1 MRFSLLLCFLVSCGG
16 PARIQIESNP
26 EGALVTLNGVEKGRT
41 PMVVQEKFRG
51 TADLLLELEGYE
63 PHRSALDLRPKWFE
77 VPPFDLIPAKDRSF
91 QIEMEI
97 EPDLTLKESSS
108 RISTVKISRNWYR
121 LLAIAIV
128 AFMVYDRAS
137 KEERLGRLTNAIQCL
152 IEQNGDGARCPQISI
167 DPYLQK
173 GIQNK
178 IVKEFNQTETT
189 ISVSPQDGNF
199 EVQIQTTKSAG
210 IVLGVT
216 LRSTSEYQVVA
227 WRDLE
232 LGEES

>member
-1 MRFSLLLCFLVSCGG
+1 M
-16 PARIQIESNP
+16 
-26 EGALVTLNGVEKGRT
+26 
-41 PMVVQEKFRG
+41 
-51 TADLLLELEGYE
+51 
-63 PHRSALDLRPKWFE
+63 
-77 VPPFDLIPAKDRSF
+77 
-91 QIEMEI
+91 
-97 EPDLTLKESSS
+97 
-108 RISTVKISRNWYR
+108 KISRRNWYR
-121 LLAIAIV
+121 LLAAVIV

-152 IEQNGDGARCPQISI
+152 IEQNGDGSRCPQISI

-227 WRDLE
+227 WRDLG
-232 LGEES
+232 LGEE

>member
-1 MRFSLLLCFLVSCGG
+1 M
-16 PARIQIESNP
+16 
-26 EGALVTLNGVEKGRT
+26 
-41 PMVVQEKFRG
+41 
-51 TADLLLELEGYE
+51 
-63 PHRSALDLRPKWFE
+63 
-77 VPPFDLIPAKDRSF
+77 
-91 QIEMEI
+91 
-97 EPDLTLKESSS
+97 
-108 RISTVKISRNWYR
+108 KISRRNWYR
-121 LLAIAIV
+121 LLAVAIV

-137 KEERLGRLTNAIQCL
+137 KEERLGRLINAIQCL
-152 IEQNGDGARCPQISI
+152 IEQNGDEARCPQISI